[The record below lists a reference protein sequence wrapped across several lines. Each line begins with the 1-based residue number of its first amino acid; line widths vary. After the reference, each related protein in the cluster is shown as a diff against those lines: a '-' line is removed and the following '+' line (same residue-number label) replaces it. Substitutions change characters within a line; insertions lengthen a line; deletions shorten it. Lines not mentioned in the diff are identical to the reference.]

1 MKTLSRSARGGF
13 TLIEMII
20 SLSIFLLLTAAV
32 FTIFGATMQGASVL
46 QDDNDRGDRTEAMA
60 GWLKKTFLELPAASS
75 VISYARENVP
85 FDVADVGW
93 GDANHFNAL
102 DLHLQ
107 PDGRYTLRLTGAT
120 SATVDQA
127 TFTRDV
133 LQDDP
138 SLTWRPLLRDLT
150 AADWRFRPQGSLVW
164 MDSSP
169 GGRPDVVQFT
179 FQIAGAAHEV
189 VDDFWIPR
197 LVPPAA
203 PVLIPA
209 GAVTSNP

>member
-1 MKTLSRSARGGF
+1 
-13 TLIEMII
+13 MII

-32 FTIFGATMQGASVL
+32 FEIFGATMQGASAL
-46 QDDNDRGDRTEAMA
+46 QDDNGRGDLTEAMS
-60 GWLKKTFLELPAASS
+60 GWLKKTLLELPAASS

-107 PDGRYTLRLTGAT
+107 PNGNYTLRLAAAT

-164 MDSSP
+164 TNTSP

-179 FQIAGAAHEV
+179 FQVAGAAHAV
-189 VDDFWIPR
+189 VDDFWIPQ
-197 LVPPAA
+197 LLPPTA
-203 PVLIPA
+203 PALILA
-209 GAVTSNP
+209 GGVTSNP